1 MDRAAAYAISALLL
15 GGGIWIFVAGLSSTS
30 PTLWTVVA
38 LDHILIGLISA
49 VGPS

>member
-1 MDRAAAYAISALLL
+1 MDKAANYAISALIM
-15 GGGIWIFVAGLSSTS
+15 GTGIWIFVTGLSSTS
-30 PTLWTVVA
+30 PALWTVVA